1 MNKEDFPILLNNK
14 NLVYLDSSATSL
26 KPKQVIDE
34 INNYYN
40 FYTANLH
47 RGDYDNAITVNKKVE
62 ETRVLVKEFLNAKHE
77 EEIIF
82 TSGTTESLNMIVF
95 SFMKHNLNKDD
106 EVLLTKTEHA
116 SNVLPW
122 LVLEKEIGIK
132 IKYIPLKDN
141 LTIDYEKL
149 ESMINS
155 NTKVISI
162 AHITNTVGDVREIN
176 KIRDIINNK
185 NIYFVVDGAQS
196 AGHIKV
202 DVEESNIDFYAFSGH
217 KMYADTGVGVLY
229 AKKDLLEKMRPFKY
243 GGGMND
249 TYTIEEYSLKQVPYK
264 FDAGTVNISGIL
276 SLRAAIIYINSIDI
290 DNITNY
296 ISNLSNFLY
305 ENLKN
310 VKNIKIYNDNFRT
323 GIMIFNIDKVF
334 SQDLSVFL
342 NKYNICVRSG
352 NHCSKLL
359 KDFILTSNTCR
370 VSLNIYNTKEDILK
384 LVEVL
389 NKQEEIYENII

>member
-1 MNKEDFPILLNNK
+1 MNKEDFPIFLNNK

-62 ETRVLVKEFLNAKHE
+62 ETRVLVKGFLNAKE
-77 EEIIF
+77 ENEIIF

-95 SFMKHNLNKDD
+95 SFMKYNLKEND

-122 LVLEKEIGIK
+122 LVLEREIGIK
-132 IKYIPLKDN
+132 VKYIPLKEN

-149 ESMINS
+149 EEIIND

-229 AKKDLLEKMRPFKY
+229 AKKELLEKMRPFKY

-276 SLRAAIIYINSIDI
+276 SLRAAIIYINSIGI
-290 DNITNY
+290 ENITNY

-310 VKNIKIYNDNFRT
+310 IKNIKIYNDNFRT

-359 KDFILTSNTCR
+359 KDFILISNTCR